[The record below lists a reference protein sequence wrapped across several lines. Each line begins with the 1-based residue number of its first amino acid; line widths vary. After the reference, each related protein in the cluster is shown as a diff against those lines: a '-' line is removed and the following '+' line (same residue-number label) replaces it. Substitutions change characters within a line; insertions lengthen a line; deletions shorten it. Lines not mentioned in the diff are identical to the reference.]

1 MVDTLSLEYENNKK
15 SIILAYFLWFFLG
28 MLGAHRFYFG
38 KNISGLVLL
47 ILTVGS
53 VALTVVLIGAVLII
67 IPLVW
72 VLVDAFLIPGWT
84 RAYNNLVLAAIK
96 SSSVYLG

>member
-15 SIILAYFLWFFLG
+15 SIVLAYFLWFFLG
-28 MLGAHRFYFG
+28 MFGAHRFYFG

-53 VALTVVLIGAVLII
+53 LALTVVLIGAVLII